1 MCASPRRREA
11 ARTWGAPTGQ
21 IRLDTPC
28 RRLHVQ
34 YRVAKKGAW
43 RSFFVWGTRSQRPG
57 PYPSPHQTQ
66 LPTGTPMLNRLL
78 TGVFGSR
85 NERLLKQLQRIV
97 TKINARSEE
106 HTSELQSLMR
116 ISYAVFR

>member
-1 MCASPRRREA
+1 MRGDIADQAPRRSVIDVR
-11 ARTWGAPTGQ
+11 GAGN
-21 IRLDTPC
+21 RLDTPC

-34 YRVAKKGAW
+34 CRVAKKGAW

-66 LPTGTPMLNRLL
+66 LPNR
-78 TGVFGSR
+78 
-85 NERLLKQLQRIV
+85 
-97 TKINARSEE
+97 RSEE

-116 ISYAVFR
+116 ISYAVFCLPKKTTHYSSDYNHKN

>member
-1 MCASPRRREA
+1 MRGDIADQAPRRSVIDVR
-11 ARTWGAPTGQ
+11 GAGNG
-21 IRLDTPC
+21 LDTPC

-43 RSFFVWGTRSQRPG
+43 RSFFIWGTRSQRPG

-66 LPTGTPMLNRLL
+66 LPTATPMLNTLL

-85 NERLLKQLQRIV
+85 NDRLPKQLQRNL
-97 TKINARSEE
+97 T
-106 HTSELQSLMR
+106 R
-116 ISYAVFR
+116 IQTGSATRRERG